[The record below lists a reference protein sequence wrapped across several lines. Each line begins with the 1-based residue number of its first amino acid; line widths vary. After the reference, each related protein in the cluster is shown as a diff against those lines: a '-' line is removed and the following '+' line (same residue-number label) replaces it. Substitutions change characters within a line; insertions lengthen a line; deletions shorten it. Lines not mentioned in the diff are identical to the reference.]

1 MVKLKARH
9 AISIGVLFS
18 IGSIIINMG
27 FNEEYL
33 IQKLFISF
41 IVSCILIIFYQYL
54 LNKNPNKNLYQI
66 INEKL
71 NKVTS
76 KIVIFL
82 MLALLLFCSVQ
93 IIYSFIDFITTINQL
108 DFLSKNMIMLL
119 NFILLGYIL
128 KNKIYNLGRF
138 TQVIF
143 VLTIAMIFLLFIL
156 GIKDINYKN
165 LFPFYTLKTNEFF
178 NNLNVFIA
186 QPFLETTFLF
196 NIFSKIE
203 ESKVKKNIFII
214 VNGISFLFLLL
225 ISIETIGIL
234 GDNYTSFL
242 NFPYYVSISCINVSK
257 IVIRIEAISLI
268 VFYFSSFVKL
278 MFVTNSFILGFNSIT
293 NTKERYYYP
302 YLLLVHILSLIM
314 YDNLSELKQFI
325 NYYSI
330 FFIIISLVTPF
341 LIIIKKDKNIMKQ
354 NT

>member
-1 MVKLKARH
+1 MSKLKNRH

-27 FNEEYL
+27 YNEEYL
-33 IQKLFISF
+33 LQKLFISF
-41 IVSCILIIFYQYL
+41 LVSTLLIVFYQYL

-71 NKVTS
+71 NNTFG
-76 KIVIFL
+76 KIIIL
-82 MLALLLFCSVQ
+82 SILILLLFCSVQ

-128 KNKIYNLGRF
+128 KNSIYDLGRF

-143 VLTIAMIFLLFIL
+143 VLTIAMIFLLFLL

-165 LFPFYTLKTNEFF
+165 LLPFYSVRKNDFL
-178 NNLNVFIA
+178 NNLHVFVV
-186 QPFLETTFLF
+186 QPFLEVTFLF
-196 NIFSKIE
+196 NVFSKL
-203 ESKVKKNIFII
+203 ESSKIKNNIFFI
-214 VNGISFLFLLL
+214 VNGISFLFLFL
-225 ISIETIGIL
+225 ISIETVGIL

-278 MFVTNSFILGFNSIT
+278 LFVTNSFILGLCSIT
-293 NTKERYYYP
+293 KSHAKHYYP
-302 YLLLVHILSLIM
+302 YLLTIHILSLIM
-314 YDNLSELKQFI
+314 YDNLGELKQFEI
-325 NYYSI
+325 LFHIIYYSI
-330 FFIIISLVTPF
+330 YNNSFFNIN
-341 LIIIKKDKNIMKQ
+341 KKR
-354 NT
+354 

>member
-41 IVSCILIIFYQYL
+41 VVSCILIIFYQYL

-178 NNLNVFIA
+178 NNY
-186 QPFLETTFLF
+186 
-196 NIFSKIE
+196 
-203 ESKVKKNIFII
+203 KK
-214 VNGISFLFLLL
+214 
-225 ISIETIGIL
+225 
-234 GDNYTSFL
+234 Y
-242 NFPYYVSISCINVSK
+242 
-257 IVIRIEAISLI
+257 
-268 VFYFSSFVKL
+268 
-278 MFVTNSFILGFNSIT
+278 
-293 NTKERYYYP
+293 
-302 YLLLVHILSLIM
+302 
-314 YDNLSELKQFI
+314 
-325 NYYSI
+325 
-330 FFIIISLVTPF
+330 
-341 LIIIKKDKNIMKQ
+341 
-354 NT
+354 